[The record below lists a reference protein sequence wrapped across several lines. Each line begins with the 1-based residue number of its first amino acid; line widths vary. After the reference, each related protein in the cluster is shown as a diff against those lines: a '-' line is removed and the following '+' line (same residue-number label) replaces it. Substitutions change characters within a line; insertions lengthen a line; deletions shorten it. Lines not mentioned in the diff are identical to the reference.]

1 MVEGVLVCG
10 GSSWRSDH
18 PSLLPVP
25 APLPGPPAVRS
36 IHQPH
41 VVLSKIPAVMC
52 GFCNPLAAL
61 GSACLPLLV
70 LLVTCT
76 PSQQATIG
84 DGRVSLYTGRPIN
97 GSLSSPS
104 PGSCEVDGLHY
115 PSETAIPRDHP
126 CHYCICYR
134 SQITCYWKQCAAP
147 PKNCDVML
155 FEDVCNPSLYM
166 CRIPEKARPQPIRRF
181 GDRIFSLRRRRRLR
195 RSPSPVSSPLVPF
208 PPFNEPFP
216 VKVDD
221 DFLTRVYR
229 DAPMEEARH
238 RSRREIGS
246 PHYHKAP
253 NQIPLDKSCTILG
266 VKYNLGEVIGVAS
279 DVCMECRCAAG
290 RMFCSP
296 RCCFLPSPLTLSLA
310 HLEDLISAAP
320 PPPRPHPLH
329 YIRNQISTR

>member
-1 MVEGVLVCG
+1 MGV
-10 GSSWRSDH
+10 
-18 PSLLPVP
+18 
-25 APLPGPPAVRS
+25 
-36 IHQPH
+36 
-41 VVLSKIPAVMC
+41 
-52 GFCNPLAAL
+52 FCNTLAAV
-61 GSACLPLLV
+61 GRVTLPLLV
-70 LLVTCT
+70 LLGTCA

-97 GSLSSPS
+97 GSLYSPS
-104 PGSCEVDGLHY
+104 PGSCEVDELHY

-134 SQITCYWKQCAAP
+134 SQITCYWKHCAAP
-147 PKNCDVML
+147 PRNCAVML
-155 FEDVCNPSLYM
+155 FENVCNPSLYM
-166 CRIPEKARPQPIRRF
+166 CKIPETARPQPIRRF

-195 RSPSPVSSPLVPF
+195 RSPSSSSTSSSALVPL

-216 VKVDD
+216 VTLDD
-221 DFLTRVYR
+221 AFLTRVYR
-229 DAPMEEARH
+229 DAPLTEWAGEEGH
-238 RSRREIGS
+238 RGRREIGN

-253 NQIPLDKSCTILG
+253 NHIPLDKSCTILG

-279 DVCMECRCAAG
+279 DMCMECRCAAG

-296 RCCFLPSPLTLSLA
+296 RCCFLPSPLTLTLA
-310 HLEDLISAAP
+310 HLDILTSAAP

>member
-1 MVEGVLVCG
+1 
-10 GSSWRSDH
+10 
-18 PSLLPVP
+18 
-25 APLPGPPAVRS
+25 
-36 IHQPH
+36 
-41 VVLSKIPAVMC
+41 MC

-195 RSPSPVSSPLVPF
+195 RSPLPSHRRSSLSLPSMSHFLSSSHWSDVSRNTSADVLRDITCINTHQIKFKTPRYSSEGNLRQIG
-208 PPFNEPFP
+208 
-216 VKVDD
+216 VDD